1 MDAPKL
7 TQHVPDG
14 DELLAKSRGKYI
26 IEQQNLQA
34 GDIVSVVGANGKTL
48 RFRVTGVQSYDDA
61 SAPITAIFGPSDGRH
76 LNLITCDGAWDS
88 ATGAYTKR
96 LVVFTEL
103 VGP

>member
-7 TQHVPDG
+7 PRHVPNG
-14 DELLAKSRGKYI
+14 DELLAESRGKYI

-48 RFRVTGVQSYDDA
+48 RFRVTGMQSYDDA
-61 SAPITAIFGPSDGRH
+61 PAPIAAIFGPSAGCH
-76 LNLITCDGAWDS
+76 LNLITCDGAWDFVI
-88 ATGAYTKR
+88 GAYTKR

-103 VGP
+103 VGL